1 MTKSTLDT
9 RIAKE
14 IQAGT
19 SASIAAMLPDVE
31 GAATAA
37 ADKAE
42 AARTRALD
50 PLLDSKEIATART
63 ESENERFIADRMTAA
78 ADRLRSALIAA
89 QETERQAELEAT
101 GATARKLNKTLRD
114 ARADFEKGAA
124 ALADHAE
131 NITVLQH
138 EIATLNAQLRKG
150 NRADLIPVNPLS
162 EQAKA
167 TGRLAVDP
175 LANLAI
181 PGLWPHTR
189 PKTLKLATAG

>member
-1 MTKSTLDT
+1 MTKSLDA

-50 PLLDSKEIATART
+50 PLLASKEISEART

-89 QETERQAELEAT
+89 QETERQAALEVVGKA
-101 GATARKLNKTLRD
+101 AKKAQDRLRVEM
-114 ARADFEKGAA
+114 ADFEKGAT
-124 ALADHAE
+124 ALACNAE
-131 NITVLQH
+131 NIAALRSDLAAL
-138 EIATLNAQLRKG
+138 IAKLRAG
-150 NRADLIPVNPLS
+150 NRGDLIPVNLLS
-162 EQAKA
+162 EEAKV

>member
-1 MTKSTLDT
+1 MTKSLDA

-50 PLLDSKEIATART
+50 PLLASKEISEART

-89 QETERQAELEAT
+89 QETERQAALEVVGKA
-101 GATARKLNKTLRD
+101 AKKAQDRLR
-114 ARADFEKGAA
+114 AERADFEKGAA
-124 ALADHAE
+124 ALALNAE
-131 NITVLQH
+131 NITVLH
-138 EIATLNAQLRKG
+138 HDLAALNTELREG
-150 NRADLIPVNPLS
+150 NRADLIPVNLLS
-162 EQAKA
+162 EQTKA
-167 TGRLAVDP
+167 TGRLAIDP
-175 LANLAI
+175 LAGLAI